1 MVEERTTVHDERK
14 RTRLG
19 EVEMPWVYLY
29 VFDQDA
35 E

>member
-1 MVEERTTVHDERK
+1 MVKEHTTVHNECK
-14 RTRLG
+14 WMHLG